1 MSFDRMIKI
10 MREEGSKL
18 NPSLPIIGKVISES
32 PLRVNSNNI
41 TFDNDQLFVVHTLM
55 PDEVIKLTPTGTQY
69 ESTYQLKTP
78 FKKGQEVVLLPTTNK
93 DKFIVLRVVK

>member
-1 MSFDRMIKI
+1 VSIERLIQV
-10 MREEGSKL
+10 MREEGSKF
-18 NPSLPIIGKVISES
+18 NPSLPMIGKVISES
-32 PLRVNSNNI
+32 PLMVNSNNI
-41 TFDNDQLFVVHTLM
+41 TFDSDQLYVVHTLM